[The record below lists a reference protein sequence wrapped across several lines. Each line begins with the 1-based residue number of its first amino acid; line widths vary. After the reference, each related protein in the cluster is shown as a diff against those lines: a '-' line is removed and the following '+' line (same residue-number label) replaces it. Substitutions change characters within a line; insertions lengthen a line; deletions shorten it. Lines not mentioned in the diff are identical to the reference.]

1 GAARQHDVLGLEAAG
16 PDPAAGGVRQRARHF
31 GRDPERVV
39 LGQLFLA
46 RQAVAEGFPFH
57 VRHDVIEEAGRGPR
71 VVQGQD
77 VGVLQPGGDLDLA
90 QEPLGAE
97 GRREVR
103 VQDLDRDR
111 PMVLQV
117 LREEHRRHAPA
128 TQLPLDRVA
137 VGDGLTQGVEQVGH
151 GTWRPSLQ
159 HAPAP
164 RQRLMRP
171 PLLSCRASFP
181 ICSGRMTHPAP
192 VRPSPVPSISRLF
205 AAAFLAIAVAGL
217 ADRIAIWRSA
227 RRTQADMI
235 ELSQRL
241 EQLAR
246 ASPSPALQPQIAA
259 MRELAAEV
267 GDDAIQAAVQ
277 TTVIFVIV
285 LVALGVGL
293 WYNRRRLA
301 TPFAHVV
308 GALQRVAAGRYDERL
323 DEDQPEEFGTIARG
337 VNQMAAA
344 IAWRERMQDQAGRLL
359 AALNAPSREAT
370 AGGSFGPALDVIAAA
385 TGAPALAP
393 LRSRDRLVG
402 LLVATVTGELSA
414 DARVALEHAAPN
426 LAIACERDSAHQH
439 TRRLAVEVRHAAQ
452 RLESQNAELEEQH
465 RELTRLN
472 AELDQAGKLKDQ
484 FLANMSH
491 ELRTPL
497 NSVIGFSDLL
507 LTMATP
513 ESPLSETQRDYLETI
528 ARNGRHLLELINE
541 LLDLSKIAAG
551 RMELRFEP
559 LELGALLQ
567 EAADSV
573 RAQVEARRHTLVI
586 EPLHDHLV
594 VTADRGRLRQVLLN
608 LLSNAIKFSTD
619 GGRVGLSACLEDAG
633 RARIAV
639 GDTGIGI
646 APADQRQPCQEFVQ
660 VDASE
665 SRRYEGTG
673 LGLALSKR
681 LVELHGGTIGV
692 ESELGKGSTFWFT
705 LRRAESGPE
714 HR

>member
-1 GAARQHDVLGLEAAG
+1 
-16 PDPAAGGVRQRARHF
+16 
-31 GRDPERVV
+31 
-39 LGQLFLA
+39 
-46 RQAVAEGFPFH
+46 
-57 VRHDVIEEAGRGPR
+57 
-71 VVQGQD
+71 
-77 VGVLQPGGDLDLA
+77 
-90 QEPLGAE
+90 
-97 GRREVR
+97 
-103 VQDLDRDR
+103 
-111 PMVLQV
+111 
-117 LREEHRRHAPA
+117 
-128 TQLPLDRVA
+128 
-137 VGDGLTQGVEQVGH
+137 
-151 GTWRPSLQ
+151 
-159 HAPAP
+159 
-164 RQRLMRP
+164 
-171 PLLSCRASFP
+171 
-181 ICSGRMTHPAP
+181 MTNPAP

-217 ADRIAIWRSA
+217 AERVAIWRSA

-246 ASPSPALQPQIAA
+246 VSASPAIEPEIVAI
-259 MRELAAEV
+259 RELAAEV
-267 GDDAIQAAVQ
+267 GDNAIQTAAQ

-301 TPFAHVV
+301 TPFAHVL
-308 GALQRVAAGRYDERL
+308 GALQRVAAGRYEERL
-323 DEDQPEEFGTIARG
+323 DEDQPEEFGTIAHG

-344 IAWRERMQDQAGRLL
+344 LGWRERMQDQAGRLL
-359 AALNAPSREAT
+359 SALNAPPREAT
-370 AGGSFGPALDVIAAA
+370 AGGSFGPALDVIAGA
-385 TGAPALAP
+385 TGAPALALYQPQYDTNEWGPTAVRRATARPLSRDVVRQLVGDTVTVIYYGSAAAGPVWTQLQLATADVDAAGGLALAP
-393 LRSRDRLVG
+393 LRSQGRLVG
-402 LLVATVTGELSA
+402 LLVATVAGELSA

-426 LAIACERDSAHQH
+426 LAIACERESAHQH
-439 TRRLAVEVRHAAQ
+439 TRRLAVELRHAAQ
-452 RLESQNAELEEQH
+452 RLESQNAELEDQH
-465 RELTRLN
+465 RELSRLN

-484 FLANMSH
+484 FLANVSH

-513 ESPLSETQRDYLETI
+513 ESPLTETQRDYLETI

-551 RMELRFEP
+551 RMELRLEP

-567 EAADSV
+567 EAAGTV
-573 RAQVEARRHTLVI
+573 RAQLEARRHTLVI
-586 EPLHDHLV
+586 EPSADHLV

-619 GGRVGLSACLEDAG
+619 GGRVTLNARLEDSG
-633 RARIAV
+633 VVRVAV
-639 GDTGIGI
+639 SDTGIGI
-646 APADQRQPCQEFVQ
+646 APADQRKLFQEFVQ
-660 VDASE
+660 LDASE

>member
-1 GAARQHDVLGLEAAG
+1 
-16 PDPAAGGVRQRARHF
+16 
-31 GRDPERVV
+31 
-39 LGQLFLA
+39 
-46 RQAVAEGFPFH
+46 
-57 VRHDVIEEAGRGPR
+57 
-71 VVQGQD
+71 
-77 VGVLQPGGDLDLA
+77 
-90 QEPLGAE
+90 
-97 GRREVR
+97 
-103 VQDLDRDR
+103 
-111 PMVLQV
+111 
-117 LREEHRRHAPA
+117 
-128 TQLPLDRVA
+128 
-137 VGDGLTQGVEQVGH
+137 
-151 GTWRPSLQ
+151 
-159 HAPAP
+159 
-164 RQRLMRP
+164 
-171 PLLSCRASFP
+171 
-181 ICSGRMTHPAP
+181 MTHPAP
-192 VRPSPVPSISRLF
+192 LRPAPVPSISRLF

-217 ADRIAIWRSA
+217 AERIAIWRSA

-241 EQLAR
+241 ERLAR
-246 ASPSPALQPQIAA
+246 VSPSPALEPEIVAIQ
-259 MRELAAEV
+259 ELAAEV
-267 GDDAIQAAVQ
+267 GDNAIQAAVQ

-308 GALQRVAAGRYDERL
+308 GALQRVAAGRYEERL
-323 DEDQPEEFGTIARG
+323 DEDQPEEFGTIAHG

-344 IAWRERMQDQAGRLL
+344 LSWRERMQDQTGRLL
-359 AALNAPSREAT
+359 SALNAPPREAT
-370 AGGSFGPALDVIAAA
+370 AGGSFGPALDVIAGA
-385 TGAPALAP
+385 TGAPALALYQPQYDTNEWGPTAVRRATARPLSRDVVRQLVGDTVTVIYYGSAAAEPVRTQLQLATADVDAAGGLALAP
-393 LRSRDRLVG
+393 LRSQGRLVG
-402 LLVATVTGELSA
+402 LLVATVAGELSA

-426 LAIACERDSAHQH
+426 LAIACERESAHQH
-439 TRRLAVEVRHAAQ
+439 TRRLAVELRHAAQ
-452 RLESQNAELEEQH
+452 RLESQNAELEDQH
-465 RELTRLN
+465 RELSRLN

-484 FLANMSH
+484 FLANVSH

-513 ESPLSETQRDYLETI
+513 ESPLTETQRDYLETI

-551 RMELRFEP
+551 RMELRLEP

-567 EAADSV
+567 EAAGTV
-573 RAQVEARRHTLVI
+573 RAQLEARRHTLVI
-586 EPLHDHLV
+586 EPSANHLV

-619 GGRVGLSACLEDAG
+619 GGRVTLSARLEDSG
-633 RARIAV
+633 VVRVAV
-639 GDTGIGI
+639 SDTGIGI
-646 APADQRQPCQEFVQ
+646 APADQRKLFQEFVQ

-705 LRRAESGPE
+705 LRRSESGPE

>member
-1 GAARQHDVLGLEAAG
+1 MTN
-16 PDPAAGGVRQRARHF
+16 PASVRA
-31 GRDPERVV
+31 
-39 LGQLFLA
+39 
-46 RQAVAEGFPFH
+46 
-57 VRHDVIEEAGRGPR
+57 
-71 VVQGQD
+71 
-77 VGVLQPGGDLDLA
+77 
-90 QEPLGAE
+90 
-97 GRREVR
+97 
-103 VQDLDRDR
+103 
-111 PMVLQV
+111 
-117 LREEHRRHAPA
+117 
-128 TQLPLDRVA
+128 
-137 VGDGLTQGVEQVGH
+137 
-151 GTWRPSLQ
+151 
-159 HAPAP
+159 
-164 RQRLMRP
+164 
-171 PLLSCRASFP
+171 
-181 ICSGRMTHPAP
+181 
-192 VRPSPVPSISRLF
+192 SPVPSISRLF

-217 ADRIAIWRSA
+217 AERVAIWRSA

-246 ASPSPALQPQIAA
+246 VSASPAIEPEIVAI
-259 MRELAAEV
+259 RELAAEV
-267 GDDAIQAAVQ
+267 GDNAIQAAVQ

-301 TPFAHVV
+301 TPFAHVL
-308 GALQRVAAGRYDERL
+308 GALQRVAAGRYEERL
-323 DEDQPEEFGTIARG
+323 DEDQPEEFGTIAHG

-344 IAWRERMQDQAGRLL
+344 LGWRERMQDQAGRLL
-359 AALNAPSREAT
+359 SALNAPPREAT
-370 AGGSFGPALDVIAAA
+370 AGGSFGPALDVIAGA
-385 TGAPALAP
+385 TGAPALALYQPQYDTNEWGPTAVRRATARPLSRDVVRQLVGDTVTVIYYGSAAAGPVWTQLQLATADVDAAGGLALAP
-393 LRSRDRLVG
+393 LRSQGRLVG
-402 LLVATVTGELSA
+402 LLVATVAGELSA

-426 LAIACERDSAHQH
+426 LAIACERESAHQH
-439 TRRLAVEVRHAAQ
+439 TRRLAVELRHAAQ
-452 RLESQNAELEEQH
+452 RLESQNAELEDQH
-465 RELTRLN
+465 RELSRLN

-484 FLANMSH
+484 FLANVSH

-513 ESPLSETQRDYLETI
+513 ESPLTETQRDYLETI

-551 RMELRFEP
+551 RMELRLEP

-567 EAADSV
+567 EAAGTV
-573 RAQVEARRHTLVI
+573 RAQLEARRHTLVI
-586 EPLHDHLV
+586 EPSADHLV

-619 GGRVGLSACLEDAG
+619 GGRVTLRARLEDSG
-633 RARIAV
+633 VVRVAV
-639 GDTGIGI
+639 SDTGIGI
-646 APADQRQPCQEFVQ
+646 APADQRKLFQEFVQ
-660 VDASE
+660 LDASE